1 MQCVGWIGIA
11 GILADGMIG
20 AWNVYQQHILFG
32 AAVEKIPFA
41 GAPILVALASI
52 LVRLVEQIA
61 MRNGQR

>member
-1 MQCVGWIGIA
+1 MLEGIG
-11 GILADGMIG
+11 LAASHSPEG
-20 AWNVYQQHILFG
+20 ILFG

-61 MRNGQR
+61 VRNGQR